1 MEYEILKQMI
11 NELEQEGCSLGNIN
25 EDIIWAKFLTILSQ
39 IKILCT
45 LQSRIVKQS
54 EVKMEYETLLEMIEE
69 LKHKAYETMTTGKEF
84 DTYTDQI
91 RILSQ
96 LRMRIDKARES
107 DIIAMSNEG
116 CV

>member
-11 NELEQEGCSLGNIN
+11 SELEAEGCSLKNIN
-25 EDIIWAKFLTILSQ
+25 EDAVWAKFLAILGQ

-45 LQSRIVKQS
+45 LQSRIDNQR
-54 EVKMEYETLLEMIEE
+54 EGRMEYQILLEMIEE
-69 LKHKAYETMTTGKEF
+69 LEHKAYKTMTTGKEF

-91 RILSQ
+91 RILAV
-96 LRMRIDKARES
+96 LRMRIDKAREA